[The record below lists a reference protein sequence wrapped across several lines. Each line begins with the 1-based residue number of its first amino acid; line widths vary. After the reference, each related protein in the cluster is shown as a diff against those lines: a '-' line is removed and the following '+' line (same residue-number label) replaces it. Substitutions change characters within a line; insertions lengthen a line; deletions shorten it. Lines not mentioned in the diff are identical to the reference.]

1 MSRSYGSG
9 GRGGRWNHGSGSHGH
24 PGSPVHTEAELRCPH
39 GGRVAAASAAG
50 SGAYAA
56 SAVRLD
62 GLPLM
67 TAADVHTVSG
77 CGHTA
82 GGRPSPC
89 TSVRWSAGGGGR
101 DAVTVD
107 GAPVLLDTAAS
118 RGQCLSDALLPQ
130 GAPLVAGTGSETA
143 QRGVECR

>member
-9 GRGGRWNHGSGSHGH
+9 GLGH
-24 PGSPVHTEAELRCPH
+24 PGSPVHTGAELRCPH

-50 SGAYAA
+50 AGAHAR
-56 SAVRLD
+56 SAVRMD

-77 CGHTA
+77 CGHTD

-89 TSVRWSAGGGGR
+89 TSVRWSANGGR

-118 RGQCLSDALLPQ
+118 RAQCLSNALLPQ
-130 GAPLVAGTGSETA
+130 GAPLVAGSGPGTA
-143 QRGVECR
+143 QQGVVCR

>member
-9 GRGGRWNHGSGSHGH
+9 GLGH
-24 PGSPVHTEAELRCPH
+24 PGSPVHTGAELRCPH
-39 GGRVAAASAAG
+39 GGRVVAASAAG
-50 SGAYAA
+50 SGAHAR
-56 SAVRLD
+56 SAVRMD

-77 CGHTA
+77 CGHTD

-101 DAVTVD
+101 DAVAVD
-107 GAPVLLDTAAS
+107 GAPVLLDTAAA
-118 RGQCLSDALLPQ
+118 RAQCLSDALLPQ
-130 GAPLVAGTGSETA
+130 GAPLVAGPRSGTA